1 MLFDEEVKK
10 HTSLSAISNL
20 ILVYYL
26 NHFPC
31 SKQNIYRLYGHIVAS
46 LKRLAVRVPKNPA

>member
-20 ILVYYL
+20 ISVYYL

-31 SKQNIYRLYGHIVAS
+31 SKQNIYRL
-46 LKRLAVRVPKNPA
+46 